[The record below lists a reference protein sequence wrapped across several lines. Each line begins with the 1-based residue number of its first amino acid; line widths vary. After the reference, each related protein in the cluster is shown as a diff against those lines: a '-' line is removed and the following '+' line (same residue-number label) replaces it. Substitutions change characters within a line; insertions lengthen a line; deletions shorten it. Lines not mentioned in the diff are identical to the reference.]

1 MPFARKPGER
11 FGGRKKGTP
20 NKSTAE
26 IRALAQAHGPA
37 AIKVAVRLMEKSEN
51 EATQLAAAMHI
62 LDRGYGKPAQSHE
75 IGNKEGEEFIV
86 AAPTDDRLKAA
97 LALLLAKGTANE

>member
-1 MPFARKPGER
+1 MFTPPQKGER
-11 FGGRKKGTP
+11 RGGRQKGSL

-26 IRALAQAHGPA
+26 IRALAQSYGPA
-37 AIKVAVRLMEKSEN
+37 AIKVAVRLMEQSEN

-75 IGNKEGEEFIV
+75 IGNKDGEEFRV
-86 AAPTDDRLKAA
+86 SAPTDDRLKAA
-97 LALLLAKGTANE
+97 LALLLAKGTDA